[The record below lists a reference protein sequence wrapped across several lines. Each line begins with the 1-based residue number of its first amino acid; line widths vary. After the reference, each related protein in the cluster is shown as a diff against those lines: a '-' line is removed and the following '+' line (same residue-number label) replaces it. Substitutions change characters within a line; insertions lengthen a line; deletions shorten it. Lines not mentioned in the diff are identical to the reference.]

1 MKMKTLIAVAVAGA
15 FAVPFAAQASADND
29 RMILA
34 QAGGSAG
41 GSAGTGGASGGAAAQ
56 GGSSA
61 SGTVGGAAGGS
72 QGSGVG
78 SQGNQ
83 AGGPGAGPCEF
94 RQLWWAMPYRGDSIA
109 VLDYASHTIAIL
121 SGDGACG
128 REVRLPHLDVAQL
141 PHQRKAFGGMS
152 IAVEGRRGEQPRENR
167 RYGCVSH
174 LTSSCRSRKGTGTA
188 VTG

>member
-83 AGGPGAGPCEF
+83 AGGPGAGVPPTDIT
-94 RQLWWAMPYRGDSIA
+94 QLDKNNDGYVSREEMSADPRAGNFDDMDKDRDGR
-109 VLDYASHTIAIL
+109 L
-121 SGDGACG
+121 SRDEYSAGGA
-128 REVRLPHLDVAQL
+128 AT
-141 PHQRKAFGGMS
+141 GG
-152 IAVEGRRGEQPRENR
+152 
-167 RYGCVSH
+167 
-174 LTSSCRSRKGTGTA
+174 TTK
-188 VTG
+188 